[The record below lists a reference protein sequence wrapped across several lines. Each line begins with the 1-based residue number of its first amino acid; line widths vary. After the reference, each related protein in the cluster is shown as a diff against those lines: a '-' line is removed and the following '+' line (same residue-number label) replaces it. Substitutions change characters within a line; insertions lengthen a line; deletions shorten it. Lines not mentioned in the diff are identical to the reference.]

1 MSYFVCLDLDHVKKD
16 MPTKSGVFFLNGLTF
31 HKHKMD
37 ALISQ
42 STHYT
47 QFIYEP
53 NLIGEESPSEVSIQ
67 QTPYF
72 PLKFFL
78 VLREFKT

>member
-1 MSYFVCLDLDHVKKD
+1 MKYRPNSEC
-16 MPTKSGVFFLNGLTF
+16 SSLNGF
-31 HKHKMD
+31 IVYKHKMD

-53 NLIGEESPSEVSIQ
+53 NLIGEESPSES
-67 QTPYF
+67 
-72 PLKFFL
+72 
-78 VLREFKT
+78 

>member
-53 NLIGEESPSEVSIQ
+53 NHNKVTHSESQEKIN
-67 QTPYF
+67 
-72 PLKFFL
+72 PLQIKPQ
-78 VLREFKT
+78 R

>member
-1 MSYFVCLDLDHVKKD
+1 MLKIKPFKKKIPIQFG
-16 MPTKSGVFFLNGLTF
+16 MFFLNGLTF

-37 ALISQ
+37 TLISQ

-53 NLIGEESPSEVSIQ
+53 NLIG
-67 QTPYF
+67 
-72 PLKFFL
+72 
-78 VLREFKT
+78 

>member
-1 MSYFVCLDLDHVKKD
+1 MLKIKPFKKK
-16 MPTKSGVFFLNGLTF
+16 MPIQFGMFFLNGLTF

-47 QFIYEP
+47 QLYMSRI
-53 NLIGEESPSEVSIQ
+53 
-67 QTPYF
+67 
-72 PLKFFL
+72 
-78 VLREFKT
+78 

>member
-1 MSYFVCLDLDHVKKD
+1 
-16 MPTKSGVFFLNGLTF
+16 
-31 HKHKMD
+31 MD

-53 NLIGEESPSEVSIQ
+53 NLIVKNLLLNHNKVTHSENQEKINHL
-67 QTPYF
+67 QTNYRDKAYLNF
-72 PLKFFL
+72 EKALWIKFSL
-78 VLREFKT
+78 

>member
-1 MSYFVCLDLDHVKKD
+1 MLKIKPFKKKIPIQFG
-16 MPTKSGVFFLNGLTF
+16 MFFLNGLTF

-53 NLIGEESPSEVSIQ
+53 NLIGEESPSES
-67 QTPYF
+67 
-72 PLKFFL
+72 
-78 VLREFKT
+78 

>member
-1 MSYFVCLDLDHVKKD
+1 MSYFMCLGLDHVKKD

-53 NLIGEESPSEVSIQ
+53 YLIG
-67 QTPYF
+67 
-72 PLKFFL
+72 
-78 VLREFKT
+78 

>member
-1 MSYFVCLDLDHVKKD
+1 MRLGYIKEKFSKKSRMSYFVCLDLNHVKKD

-47 QFIYEP
+47 QFIYAP
-53 NLIGEESPSEVSIQ
+53 NLIGEESPSES
-67 QTPYF
+67 
-72 PLKFFL
+72 
-78 VLREFKT
+78 